1 MITAMTILLLFSVA
15 LYVLS
20 AILLW
25 RNLVQAKPASWLLF
39 VVPLLAIVSH
49 VALLWEY
56 LETDHFNHLN
66 ITTSLSTVA
75 LLLVSL
81 TLLRN
86 RRAGGLLLSPII
98 YIFAAVSVILMVVS
112 PVNWG
117 APLSEAHGLVIH
129 ILLSLLAYAVLM
141 LATLY
146 AVQLL
151 YLNYVLKHHRSQAL
165 TGLLPPLMT
174 VERYFFRL
182 LSAGTLLLAVAII
195 SGFIFLNDMFA
206 QGQAHKTV
214 LSLVAFSLYA
224 AVLYLHQ
231 VKQARGR
238 TLVITS
244 VAASIILSL
253 AYFGSRFVKDIILS
267 L

>member
-1 MITAMTILLLFSVA
+1 MITTMTMLLLLSVVFY
-15 LYVLS
+15 LLS

-25 RNLVQAKPASWLLF
+25 RNLVQAKPASWTLL

-49 VALLWEY
+49 LAVLWGY
-56 LETDHFNHLN
+56 LRTDHFDHLN

-75 LLLVSL
+75 LLLASL

-98 YIFAAVSVILMVVS
+98 YVFAAVSVILMVVS

-117 APLSEAHGLVIH
+117 AQLSEANGLVVH

-165 TGLLPPLMT
+165 TGYLPPLMT

-182 LSAGTLLLAVAII
+182 LSAGTVLLAIAIV
-195 SGFIFLNDMFA
+195 SGFVFLNDMFA
-206 QGQAHKTV
+206 QGQAHKTI
-214 LSLVAFSLYA
+214 LSLVAFVLYA
-224 AVLYLHQ
+224 IVLFMHQ
-231 VKQARGR
+231 VKRARGKA
-238 TLVITS
+238 LVTTS
-244 VAASIILSL
+244 VIASVILSL